1 MNSYP
6 ASAPAFTCPQCRALV
21 NADDRTCSNCGID
34 LALAAV
40 LMERQVLAFTPA
52 RPAAPYVSDVMLP
65 RFGEYLVRNGYI
77 TEAQLHMAL
86 EQQRELAAQGV
97 RKTIGQVLLEMGFV
111 TRVQLDVVSVQQ
123 TKELQETLQ
132 AKNRELEE
140 TVAKNQDELRQALHK
155 LAEVSQLKANFV
167 GTITHELRTPLSHI
181 KGYRD
186 LMARG
191 VLGAVTADQKDALG
205 VMERAAKRLDGLIND
220 LLRFASNLKMGME
233 LQQSATTPN
242 DLLERALEASALK
255 AAERNINLGSDIPPH
270 LPLVVADWEQI
281 YWVIFQLLD
290 NAIKFTADHG
300 GVVLI
305 AEVQEK
311 VVRLTVRDTGIGIPA
326 NRIEELFVPFHQLDG
341 TSTRRYG
348 GLGLGL
354 ALVKRIVEAHQSRL
368 KIESEVGRGSA
379 FSFELPIAGES

>member
-1 MNSYP
+1 M
-6 ASAPAFTCPQCRALV
+6 
-21 NADDRTCSNCGID
+21 
-34 LALAAV
+34 
-40 LMERQVLAFTPA
+40 
-52 RPAAPYVSDVMLP
+52 
-65 RFGEYLVRNGYI
+65 RNGYLI
-77 TEAQLHMAL
+77 ETQLHMAL

-111 TRVQLDVVSVQQ
+111 SRVQLDVVSVQQ

-132 AKNRELEE
+132 AKNRQLEE
-140 TVAKNQDELRQALHK
+140 TIVKSQEDLQQALHK

-191 VLGAVTADQKDALG
+191 VLGAITDDQKDALG
-205 VMERAAKRLDGLIND
+205 VMERAAKHLDGLIND
-220 LLRFASNLKMGME
+220 LLRFASNLKTGME
-233 LQQSATTPN
+233 LQQSAAMPN
-242 DLLERALEASALK
+242 DLLERALEASASK
-255 AAERNINLGSDIPPH
+255 AAERHINLGSDIPPH

-281 YWVIFQLLD
+281 YWVVFQLLD
-290 NAIKFTADHG
+290 NAIKFTADNG

-305 AEVQEK
+305 AQVQEK
-311 VVRLTVRDTGIGIPA
+311 LVRLTVRDTGIGIPA

-348 GLGLGL
+348 GMGLGL